1 MQSLSVSNLQVL
13 EIDESYSK
21 YLGSSDNKIISKK
34 INFGNF
40 KRKLPRNDSGYTSS
54 AETVFSIDNNNYVSF
69 RGNKNFKRDSSSQSL
84 YDKSL
89 LDVNEVFGINF
100 QKIYDFDVRSLDRK
114 SYYRNSDNKSIQS
127 LPCFGSKAEDFQTKF
142 ESRSWEDIYKL
153 SDLVLKNWENNGK
166 KILVNSSLQKSYEY
180 FQPNLSAKSSLLL
193 NNSLLLQPLRR
204 YTSEINLHK
213 IHINQEIFRDDF
225 QIDSNF
231 YCEDFIRN
239 KNEVNDNKSLFKN
252 ISEEVLQLVLD
263 LHEFRINDE
272 NINKISDKIS
282 EIDKFL
288 ISNVKR
294 TDIANN
300 LFSRNV
306 CGCKL
311 SSICSVISFSQALSQ
326 IVNDVIDSKTTAYE
340 RIDYIIA
347 FIKVSNF

>member
-127 LPCFGSKAEDFQTKF
+127 LPCFGSKTWQ
-142 ESRSWEDIYKL
+142 R
-153 SDLVLKNWENNGK
+153 
-166 KILVNSSLQKSYEY
+166 
-180 FQPNLSAKSSLLL
+180 L
-193 NNSLLLQPLRR
+193 N
-204 YTSEINLHK
+204 
-213 IHINQEIFRDDF
+213 
-225 QIDSNF
+225 
-231 YCEDFIRN
+231 
-239 KNEVNDNKSLFKN
+239 
-252 ISEEVLQLVLD
+252 
-263 LHEFRINDE
+263 
-272 NINKISDKIS
+272 
-282 EIDKFL
+282 
-288 ISNVKR
+288 
-294 TDIANN
+294 
-300 LFSRNV
+300 
-306 CGCKL
+306 
-311 SSICSVISFSQALSQ
+311 
-326 IVNDVIDSKTTAYE
+326 
-340 RIDYIIA
+340 
-347 FIKVSNF
+347 

>member
-1 MQSLSVSNLQVL
+1 
-13 EIDESYSK
+13 
-21 YLGSSDNKIISKK
+21 
-34 INFGNF
+34 
-40 KRKLPRNDSGYTSS
+40 
-54 AETVFSIDNNNYVSF
+54 
-69 RGNKNFKRDSSSQSL
+69 
-84 YDKSL
+84 
-89 LDVNEVFGINF
+89 
-100 QKIYDFDVRSLDRK
+100 
-114 SYYRNSDNKSIQS
+114 
-127 LPCFGSKAEDFQTKF
+127 
-142 ESRSWEDIYKL
+142 
-153 SDLVLKNWENNGK
+153 
-166 KILVNSSLQKSYEY
+166 
-180 FQPNLSAKSSLLL
+180 
-193 NNSLLLQPLRR
+193 LRR